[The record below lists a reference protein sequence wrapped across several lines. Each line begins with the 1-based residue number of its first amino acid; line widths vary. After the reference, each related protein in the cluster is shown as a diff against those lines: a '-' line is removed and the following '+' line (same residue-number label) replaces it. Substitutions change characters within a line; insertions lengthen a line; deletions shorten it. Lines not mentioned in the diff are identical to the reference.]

1 MMIPINTCR
10 RLIKNTTGMYV
21 GQEASMELEAQI
33 EDIAIT
39 IATTAGKLAEH
50 AGRKTIKPEDIL
62 LAVETLEQ

>member
-1 MMIPINTCR
+1 
-10 RLIKNTTGMYV
+10 MYV